1 MVGTM
6 LREIL
11 NNVGLVGLV
20 TLPFTI
26 YFFWKKLGHKV
37 AASYSWRVG
46 PLIASG
52 IGTVTL
58 INMKDRPLAIFEIH
72 AEMDNLSFKLKEFD
86 PPLILKAM
94 EAVSVKADIVSK
106 RTLDR
111 EVYDWKPPDGKPAD
125 VDIFLSTASKTIKC
139 RRQGPPLSRLRFAM
153 KRKLHLIVDETNQ
166 FNEVI
171 YNDKAKFAITYTED
185 KKQKTALID
194 IGGII
199 HWDYVANGLRSEDMQ
214 SAETVKAAIVAR
226 GLAPLISPF
235 VIDDLHE
242 RQRPQ
247 QSRTYPSPNGQP

>member
-6 LREIL
+6 LRDIL

-58 INMKDRPLAIFEIH
+58 INMKDRPLAILEIY
-72 AEMDNLSFKLKEFD
+72 AVMDNLSFKLKEFD

-106 RTLDR
+106 RYLGR
-111 EVYDWKPPDGKPAD
+111 EVYDWKPPAGKPAD

-139 RRQGPPLSRLRFAM
+139 HRQGPPSRLGFTM
-153 KRKLHLIVDETNQ
+153 KRKLYLIVDKTNL

-199 HWDYVANGLRSEDMQ
+199 HWDYVANRLRSEDMQ
-214 SAETVKAAIVAR
+214 SEETVKAAIVAR

-235 VIDDLHE
+235 EIDDLHK
-242 RQRPQ
+242 RATLAA
-247 QSRTYPSPNGQP
+247 RTDPAETQEG